1 MLEQYHKKVSPK
13 NTNLPTDAALRLWR
27 PGQPIPRDYAPN
39 PHEALERH
47 AAADERELERR
58 RFNDRRQPRPADRKV
73 AA

>member
-1 MLEQYHKKVSPK
+1 MSTYHTPLPLEK
-13 NTNLPTDAALRLWR
+13 TILPTVEALRRWR